1 MAARSSPASLA
12 AMNDWHPTNWK
23 PPRTESNVRVRFR
36 NGETSKHTY
45 PPKSLNW
52 SDRNWDFD
60 VTHWREE

>member
-1 MAARSSPASLA
+1 MQT
-12 AMNDWHPTNWK
+12 DWQPTNWK
-23 PPRTESNVRVRFR
+23 PPRTDALVRVKFR

-60 VTHWREE
+60 IAFWKEEN

>member
-1 MAARSSPASLA
+1 MQT
-12 AMNDWHPTNWK
+12 DWQPTNWK
-23 PPRTESNVRVRFR
+23 TPRTERVRVKFR

-60 VTHWREE
+60 IAFWKEEN